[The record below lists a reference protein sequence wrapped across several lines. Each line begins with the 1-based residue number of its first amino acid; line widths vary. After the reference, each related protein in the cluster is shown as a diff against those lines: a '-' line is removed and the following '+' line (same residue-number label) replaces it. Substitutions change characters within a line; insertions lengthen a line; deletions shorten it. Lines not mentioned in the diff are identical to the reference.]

1 MSVISALGGKSKDD
15 MLNASLVAF
24 VADEAGKQELEKS
37 LSQLGVSD
45 SHVARGSID
54 AVIAYLG
61 RVEKSPQRLIVD
73 ISGIDKPM
81 AALDRLAEACDPSVK
96 VYVLGDTNDVNLY
109 RALLQAGV
117 CDYRFKP
124 LTVDALRTWIN
135 HEDGQSVRQAR
146 SGKVVAVAGT
156 RGGVGVTSVAAHLA
170 RYLTAGNGLRRV
182 VYLDM
187 DAYGGAGS
195 TLLGVPSNHALSELL
210 RDIDRVDPEFLQ
222 RTLTTNDGRLFVLA
236 SNLAYADAF
245 TPDAGAISQLL
256 EVLSQHFHYVVV
268 DLPEAG
274 GMVANEVL
282 GLASMVCVVSDRSVH
297 SARALTRLV
306 LHVQARANAPVLHV
320 LTNSAHAPVRG
331 RVGTQEFSKAVSHP
345 IALDIP
351 YDGKLPVL
359 AEDLGEPLPAS
370 SEMARAVGKLA
381 RMLTGEL
388 AREGRAKSKV
398 AGWLR
403 RSA

>member
-1 MSVISALGGKSKDD
+1 
-15 MLNASLVAF
+15 
-24 VADEAGKQELEKS
+24 
-37 LSQLGVSD
+37 
-45 SHVARGSID
+45 
-54 AVIAYLG
+54 
-61 RVEKSPQRLIVD
+61 
-73 ISGIDKPM
+73 
-81 AALDRLAEACDPSVK
+81 
-96 VYVLGDTNDVNLY
+96 VLGDTNDVNLY

-124 LTVDALRTWIN
+124 LTVDALRTWVN

-187 DAYGGAGS
+187 DYHGGAGS
-195 TLLGVPSNHALSELL
+195 TLLGVASNHALSELL
-210 RDIDRVDPEFLQ
+210 RDIDRIDPEFLE

-236 SNLAYADAF
+236 FNQSYGDVF
-245 TPDAGAISQLL
+245 TSEPGATAQLL

-268 DLPEAG
+268 DLPEPG
-274 GMVANEVL
+274 GMVANEVF
-282 GLASMVCVVSDRSVH
+282 GQASMACVVSDRSVH

-320 LTNSAHAPVRG
+320 LTNASHAPVRG
-331 RVGTQEFSKAVSHP
+331 RVDSQEFAKAVSHP

-351 YDGKLPVL
+351 YDGKLPAL
-359 AEDLGEPLPAS
+359 AEDLGEPLPS
-370 SEMARAVGKLA
+370 GSEMAKAISKLA
-381 RMLTGEL
+381 RMLTGEF
-388 AREGRAKSKV
+388 AQEGRAKSKV